1 MTKMTPLSDLVRD
14 RNYDLSG
21 AHEAVIGQTVYGSGG
36 EKVGTVRELLAED
49 GGKIRYIVVE
59 VGSWFTSREVVVP
72 VGMARMEDDGVYLD
86 NLTRDQV
93 KDMTAYEPGMDYTE
107 EAQVSDIRTLTG
119 DGYVAPAAAAGA
131 PRAAD
136 HYSDEKMFSTPQ
148 RLQLLEERLL
158 VNKEKY
164 VAGSVEVGKR
174 VETRTENVNV
184 DVSHEEVVIERRPVS
199 EPRPVEGNV
208 TLGAATETIRVD
220 LEAERATAQKQAFVT
235 EEVEIGKRT
244 ETERQTLSDTVGR
257 EVLDVTRTGD
267 VTVSGEGAA
276 SAHAGQDTRGTVE
289 RGVDAVKDAVD
300 PLDGKIDRR

>member
-21 AHEAVIGQTVYGSGG
+21 THEAVIGQAVYGSGG
-36 EKVGTVRELLAED
+36 EKIGTVRELLAED

-86 NLTRDQV
+86 SLTKDQV
-93 KDMTAYEPGMDYTE
+93 KGMTAYEPGMDYND

-119 DGYVAPAAAAGA
+119 DAYVAPAAASAT

-136 HYSDEKMFSTPQ
+136 HYSDEKMFTTPQ

-184 DVSHEEVVIERRPVS
+184 DVSHEEVVIERRAVS

-220 LEAERATAQKQAFVT
+220 LEAERATAQKQAYVT

-244 ETERQTLSDTVGR
+244 ETQQQTISDTVGR
-257 EVLDVTRTGD
+257 EVLDVTRTGE
-267 VTVSGEGAA
+267 VAVSGEVNGQMA
-276 SAHAGQDTRGTVE
+276 AGQDGRNALE
-289 RGVDAVKDAVD
+289 RGVDAVKDAAD